1 LTTLRAGLA
10 EAVAQPAVRS
20 VVLAVA
26 MLTGVD
32 ALEEYFPLLARDW
45 GVPIALNPVAVL
57 GIALAGAAG
66 AALGGPASRLGTRA
80 LTLVL
85 AAAALALGAASLLR
99 HPIGLA
105 VVALFYGLYRLVLVV
120 MDARLQERIDGTA
133 RATVT
138 SVAGLGTELA
148 TFGLYAA
155 WTLGGVMLV
164 AALLLIIAAS
174 LPRLL
179 RVRTPSER
187 HGQHA
192 EEPTAGIVSGS

>member
-1 LTTLRAGLA
+1 
-10 EAVAQPAVRS
+10 
-20 VVLAVA
+20 
-26 MLTGVD
+26 M
-32 ALEEYFPLLARDW
+32 
-45 GVPIALNPVAVL
+45 
-57 GIALAGAAG
+57 
-66 AALGGPASRLGTRA
+66 
-80 LTLVL
+80 
-85 AAAALALGAASLLR
+85 
-99 HPIGLA
+99 GLA

-148 TFGLYAA
+148 TFALYAA

-164 AALLLIIAAS
+164 AALLLVIAAS

-179 RVRTPSER
+179 RVRTQRER

-192 EEPTAGIVSGS
+192 EDPTSRARPSRVVDHPNSSTGWPPTEPPDPEHGHC